1 MFRGLS
7 VGGCRLVAFALATL
21 ALAACATPGAKPDG
35 AANAHYKIGKP
46 YQVNGRWYHPH
57 EQPDY
62 DAVGVASWYGDEFH
76 GRPTAN
82 GERFD
87 KDRLSA
93 AHTTLPLPSV
103 VEVENLENG
112 RRVMVRVNDRGPFVG
127 DRMIDLSHA
136 AARVLGFEQK
146 GLARVRVR
154 YLGRAELAA
163 LAPRPGEKAIPL
175 KTAAPRVATREP
187 APAVRSVQ
195 AAPLPAAVALRE
207 APAPNSTPDI
217 IAQLIG
223 EADSVTAKGSS
234 PPAYPAAPEPE
245 IWIDVKQF
253 SNLADLDMA
262 QVSVAA
268 MGPARVRSTIL
279 AAGQPAY
286 LLQLG
291 PYKDTFAAE
300 ARLAA
305 LREAGYAEAR
315 ISNGSL

>member
-1 MFRGLS
+1 MIRCLPA
-7 VGGCRLVAFALATL
+7 GGCRFVAFVAAAL
-21 ALAACATPGAKPDG
+21 ALAACATAPQGVPGGG
-35 AANAHYKIGKP
+35 ANPHYKIGKP

-62 DAVGVASWYGDEFH
+62 DAIGVASWYGDEFH

-87 KDRLSA
+87 KNRLSA

-112 RRVMVRVNDRGPFVG
+112 RRARVRVNDRGPFVG
-127 DRMIDLSHA
+127 DRIIDLSHA
-136 AARVLGFEQK
+136 AARELGFEQK

-154 YLGRAELAA
+154 YLGRAELLA
-163 LAPRPGEKAIPL
+163 LAPRPGDRARP
-175 KTAAPRVATREP
+175 AVASSPSRVAAG
-187 APAVRSVQ
+187 APARRSAQ
-195 AAPLPAAVALRE
+195 AAPAPVAAPSA
-207 APAPNSTPDI
+207 APAGDETTPDV

-223 EADSVTAKGSS
+223 EE
-234 PPAYPAAPEPE
+234 AAPPMSGGPVPSQASAPE
-245 IWIDVKQF
+245 IWIDVKRF
-253 SNLADLDMA
+253 TNLDDLDMA
-262 QVSVAA
+262 QLSIAA

-279 AAGQPAY
+279 ATGAAAY

-291 PYKDTFAAE
+291 PYKDSFAAE

-305 LREAGYAEAR
+305 LREAGYPEAR
-315 ISNGSL
+315 ISDGSL

>member
-1 MFRGLS
+1 MIRGLS
-7 VGGCRLVAFALATL
+7 VVGGYRFVAFALATL
-21 ALAACATPGAKPDG
+21 GLAACATPGARPDG

-87 KDRLSA
+87 KNRLSA

-136 AARVLGFEQK
+136 AARALGFDQK
-146 GLARVRVR
+146 GLAKVRVR

-163 LAPRPGEKAIPL
+163 LAPRPGEKALPV
-175 KTAAPRVATREP
+175 KRAAPRVTVGEP
-187 APAVRSVQ
+187 APAVQSVQ
-195 AAPLPAAVALRE
+195 AAPLPPAVAPLE
-207 APAPNSTPDI
+207 TDDAPPDI

-223 EADSVTAKGSS
+223 EADPEPAKGGT
-234 PPAYPAAPEPE
+234 PVAAATAPVSE
-245 IWIDVKQF
+245 IWID
-253 SNLADLDMA
+253 
-262 QVSVAA
+262 
-268 MGPARVRSTIL
+268 
-279 AAGQPAY
+279 
-286 LLQLG
+286 
-291 PYKDTFAAE
+291 
-300 ARLAA
+300 
-305 LREAGYAEAR
+305 
-315 ISNGSL
+315 

>member
-1 MFRGLS
+1 MIRCVPAS
-7 VGGCRLVAFALATL
+7 GGRIFASAFAALT
-21 ALAACATPGAKPDG
+21 LAACATPGGGPLSG
-35 AANAHYKIGKP
+35 EGTRPHYKVGQA
-46 YQVNGRWYHPH
+46 YQVNGRWYYPR

-62 DAVGVASWYGDEFH
+62 NEVGVASWYGDEFD

-87 KDRLSA
+87 KNRLSA

-112 RRVMVRVNDRGPFVG
+112 RRAVIRVNDRGPFVG
-127 DRMIDLSHA
+127 DRLIDLSHA
-136 AARVLGFEQK
+136 AARELGFEQK

-163 LAPRPGEKAIPL
+163 LAPRPGQKAQPL
-175 KTAAPRVATREP
+175 ADKPTPMSATIERAPNP
-187 APAVRSVQ
+187 APPKTGSGKGEFS
-195 AAPLPAAVALRE
+195 PE
-207 APAPNSTPDI
+207 SPDI

-223 EADSVTAKGSS
+223 EADATASAGSTQPLKPA
-234 PPAYPAAPEPE
+234 PPPE
-245 IWIDVKQF
+245 IWIDVRQF
-253 SNLADLDMA
+253 LDLADLDIA
-262 QVSVAA
+262 QLSVSA
-268 MGPARVRSTIL
+268 MGPARVRSMTSGQ
-279 AAGQPAY
+279 GQPAY

-291 PYKDTFAAE
+291 PYKDALAAE

-315 ISNGSL
+315 ISDGSF